1 MFADNC
7 CEREA
12 SVTDVLPAP
21 RWISSESLRA
31 AESRSPG
38 CPTPENEF

>member
-12 SVTDVLPAP
+12 SVTGVLSAP
-21 RWISSESLRA
+21 RWISSKSLRA
-31 AESRSPG
+31 AESRNLGMPKS
-38 CPTPENEF
+38 